1 MTRIDVDGESAADGL
16 VALVVAVVELLVE
29 AMEREALRR
38 MESGD
43 LTDEEIERLG
53 QQFAALE
60 AEVERMKEDHDVG
73 DHVEGLREDLD
84 GLVRDVVSGLDTPV
98 SPGGRERERPAPSTP
113 EPDESEAQGLG
124 GSGVSL
130 RD

>member
-113 EPDESEAQGLG
+113 ESDGSRAEGLG

>member
-1 MTRIDVDGESAADGL
+1 MTHIDIDGEDAADGL

-43 LTDEEIERLG
+43 LTDEEVERLG

-60 AEVERMKEDHDVG
+60 AEVERMKDDHDVG
-73 DHVEGLREDLD
+73 DHVAGIRDDLD
-84 GLVRDVVSGLDTPV
+84 GLVRDVVSGLETPF
-98 SPGGRERERPAPSTP
+98 GRPPASEAARERPDG
-113 EPDESEAQGLG
+113 E
-124 GSGVSL
+124 VS
-130 RD
+130 RRE

>member
-1 MTRIDVDGESAADGL
+1 MTRVDVDGEEAADGL

-29 AMEREALRR
+29 TMEREALRR

-60 AEVERMKEDHDVG
+60 EEVERMKDDHGVEAAVED
-73 DHVEGLREDLD
+73 LRDDLD
-84 GLVRDVVSGLDTPV
+84 GLVRDAVGELGR
-98 SPGGRERERPAPSTP
+98 PGGGQP
-113 EPDESEAQGLG
+113 
-124 GSGVSL
+124 
-130 RD
+130 

>member
-60 AEVERMKEDHDVG
+60 AEVERMKDDHGVN
-73 DHVEGLREDLD
+73 DHVDGLRNDLD
-84 GLVRDVVSGLDTPV
+84 DLVSDMVSGLDTPI
-98 SPGGRERERPAPSTP
+98 GRRSTP
-113 EPDESEAQGLG
+113 DAPESGERNE
-124 GSGVSL
+124 SGVTR